1 MTRSLPI
8 RANSQPMAVRAV
20 FDPSGVHE
28 MEIDLGMSGV
38 MDLTSD
44 QVRRL
49 RRAMDA
55 FELEAMR
62 IDGHTNL
69 TNRTIKL
76 LGEF

>member
-1 MTRSLPI
+1 MTRLLPI
-8 RANSQPMAVRAV
+8 RANTHPMAVRAT
-20 FDPSGVHE
+20 FDPSGAHA

-49 RRAMDA
+49 RHAIDA

-69 TNRTIKL
+69 TNRMTKL

>member
-1 MTRSLPI
+1 MTRPLPI
-8 RANSQPMAVRAV
+8 RANSQPMAARAT
-20 FDPSGVHE
+20 FDPNGAHE
-28 MEIDLGMSGV
+28 LEIDLGMSGV
-38 MDLTSD
+38 MDLTCD

-55 FELEAMR
+55 FEVEAMR

-69 TNRTIKL
+69 TNRTTKL